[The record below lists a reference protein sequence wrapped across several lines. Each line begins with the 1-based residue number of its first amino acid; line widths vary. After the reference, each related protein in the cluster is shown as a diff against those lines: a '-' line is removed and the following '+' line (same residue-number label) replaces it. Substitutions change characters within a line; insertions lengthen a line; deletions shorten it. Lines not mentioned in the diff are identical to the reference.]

1 MRVIDKVIR
10 NLKINYIKEGKG
22 KSVLIIPGWGASIDT
37 YRTIINSVS
46 EYATVYCLDV
56 PGFGGSEEPKQAW
69 NLEDY
74 TQFIIDFIESEKIK
88 ELDLIGHSN
97 GGRIIINLASK
108 SNLKF
113 KINKIILIGSAG
125 IVHKK
130 SFIKRAKIRTFKICK
145 KVLSI
150 QLINKNFPKLLD
162 KLKSSFGSEDYKNA
176 SPILRETMVKLVN
189 QDVKELLPKIK
200 SPTLLIWGENDEATP
215 IIDGEL
221 MEKIIPDAGLVKIKG
236 ASHYV
241 FLEQPYYV
249 NKIIYT
255 FLNGG

>member
-1 MRVIDKVIR
+1 MIEINKVIKQ
-10 NLKINYIKEGKG
+10 LKVNYIKEGKG
-22 KSVLIIPGWGASIDT
+22 KNVLIIPGWGANINT

-46 EYATVYCLDV
+46 DYATIYCLDI

-69 NLEDY
+69 DLDDY
-74 TQFIIDFIESEKIK
+74 TQFIIDFIKSEKIN

-97 GGRIIINLASK
+97 GGRIIINLACK
-108 SNLKF
+108 LNLEF

-130 SFIKRAKIRTFKICK
+130 SFIKRAKIRIFKICK
-145 KVLSI
+145 KILNI
-150 QLINKNFPKLLD
+150 KLINNHFPELLD
-162 KLKSSFGSEDYKNA
+162 KLKNKFGSADYRSA
-176 SPILRETMVKLVN
+176 SPILRESMVKLVN
-189 QDVKELLPKIK
+189 QDVKESLPKIS
-200 SPTLLIWGENDEATP
+200 SPTLLIWGENDKDTP
-215 IIDGEL
+215 ITDGEL
-221 MEKIIPDAGLVKIKG
+221 MAKSIPDAGIVKIKG

-241 FLEQPYYV
+241 FLEQPYYI